1 MNGTIHQGGSR
12 KVCPNERSSVE
23 VSPAKVGVA
32 EVSSPEVGSAK
43 GGSAEICSTKFGL
56 CDVPLFNRAI
66 EGLIQVCFCFSQLER
81 LLVKIAFDVL
91 DTFQTLVM
99 PLYS

>member
-56 CDVPLFNRAI
+56 CDVPLFNRAV
-66 EGLIQVCFCFSQLER
+66 QCFVIFVVE
-81 LLVKIAFDVL
+81 F
-91 DTFQTLVM
+91 LVM
-99 PLYS
+99 PTGTSKLHLVLKCECPKSSVLAR